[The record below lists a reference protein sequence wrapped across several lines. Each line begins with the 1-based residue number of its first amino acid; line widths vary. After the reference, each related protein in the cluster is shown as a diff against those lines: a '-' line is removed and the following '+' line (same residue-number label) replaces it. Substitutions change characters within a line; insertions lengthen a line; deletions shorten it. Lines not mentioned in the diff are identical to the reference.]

1 MLSRTLAV
9 PEREIHQVLS
19 SARRREA
26 LEQLRGRA
34 VRSRCANSRSGSR
47 RRSQARHRPRAKR
60 PRASTTRSIKRTSRD
75 WTSSGSSSTTMIER
89 SSRPETGAS
98 YLAVHGSR
106 DPRSASAGPN
116 TTGRSAS
123 SDSSSSS
130 RPWGVARRGDR
141 RSAPLGGRVSRSLRA
156 LDGLSTLAKRGSLL
170 RVLRSSGTPLKH
182 WRGSHRPAVESILE
196 YRSPVRKVSGVQ

>member
-47 RRSQARHRPRAKR
+47 RRSQARHRPRETSA
-60 PRASTTRSIKRTSRD
+60 RASTTRSIKRTSRD

-89 SSRPETGAS
+89 SSRPETGR
-98 YLAVHGSR
+98 VISR
-106 DPRSASAGPN
+106 CTWKSRPRSASAGPN

-141 RSAPLGGRVSRSLRA
+141 RSAPLGVAFLV
-156 LDGLSTLAKRGSLL
+156 LFGLSTGYQLWQNAGRYCGCFDRQGPAETLAWL
-170 RVLRSSGTPLKH
+170 
-182 WRGSHRPAVESILE
+182 
-196 YRSPVRKVSGVQ
+196 SPTGR